1 MDYKQE
7 YIKLKNRLLNN
18 QVDYSPLDQNFTN
31 ELSNLVFVVDDIV
44 LGDDVHAVI
53 LSLIKQFNKI
63 SSSDIPHNIE
73 LSQYYAVGKG
83 LMSRQGTTICENCE
97 LILKYN
103 DNNVCLSNGKS
114 INDQNVKCDIN
125 RGVINFFIKQKKGNT
140 CLYTKVKVVRISHD
154 DNLESYEHTKYFDN
168 DEIEKINEAGNI
180 AINRGQSDVILSNA
194 KGGQLE
200 SKNPTEILDST
211 NNVEY
216 IFDESKKASLAPLV
230 GRMNNSRVT
239 SNVPTQSTVNTA
251 NTVASHLAKTKAMNT
266 KDLSAVL
273 VPGKNAILL
282 NNTVLPVDANIDGTQ
297 GTIHLNNIQGENTV
311 NSKNINS
318 RAAINVDANLA
329 LLPTKDIVAN
339 KNIQVTEPSQKS
351 STSLYNNIVGYLSS
365 LFNKTENAVS
375 NIGADT
381 KSTFNKVAN
390 ETKSTVNTATNNT
403 GNVVS
408 TIGKKI
414 GETTNK
420 ISNFFTGNKPVS
432 VVPVSKDLS
441 VLTPLPPQT
450 AGQAVPVPLNDVPL
464 SSRNMTSS
472 QKTSIRRLN
481 NMVLKNYANTLSME
495 NSKIAA
501 SLANNRNEVTPSLND
516 LIETAR
522 NRNKN
527 LY

>member
-7 YIKLKNRLLNN
+7 YIKLKNKLLNN
-18 QVDYSPLDQNFTN
+18 QIGSSPLDQNLVN
-31 ELSNLVFVVDDIV
+31 ELSNVVFIVDDVV

-63 SSSDIPHNIE
+63 SSSDIPHNLE

-83 LMSRQGTTICENCE
+83 LMSRQGTIVCENCE
-97 LILKYN
+97 LVLKYN

-114 INDQNVKCDIN
+114 VDDRNIKCDIN

-140 CLYTKVKVVRISHD
+140 FVYTKIKVVRIVHD
-154 DNLESYEHTKYFDN
+154 DKLESYSRTKYFDN
-168 DEIEKINEAGNI
+168 DEIEKLNEAGSI
-180 AINRGQSDVILSNA
+180 AINRGQSDAILSNA
-194 KGGQLE
+194 KGGDLE

-216 IFDESKKASLAPLV
+216 IIDESKKASIAPLV
-230 GRMNNSRVT
+230 SRMNNTRVT
-239 SNVPTQSTVNTA
+239 SSVPTQSAVDAA
-251 NTVASHLAKTKAMNT
+251 NTVASHLAKTKAVNT

-273 VPGKNAILL
+273 VPGKNALLL
-282 NNTVLPVDANIDGTQ
+282 NDKVIPVDANIDETK
-297 GTIHLNNIQGENTV
+297 GTINVNDSQAENTI

-329 LLPTKDIVAN
+329 LLPTKDLVTN

-351 STSLYNNIVGYLSS
+351 STSLYNKVVQYLSS
-365 LFNKTENAVS
+365 VFNKTGNAASDV
-375 NIGADT
+375 ITDT
-381 KSTFNKVAN
+381 KSTINQVTDG
-390 ETKSTVNTATNNT
+390 TKSTINTVTNNT

-408 TIGKKI
+408 TIGQKI
-414 GETTNK
+414 GEATNK

-441 VLTPLPPQT
+441 VLTPLPSQT
-450 AGQAVPVPLNDVPL
+450 AGQSVPVPLNDVPL
-464 SSRNMTSS
+464 SSRNMSSS
-472 QKTSIRRLN
+472 QKTSVRRLN
-481 NMVLKNYANTLSME
+481 NMVLKNYSNSLNME
-495 NSKIAA
+495 NSKTAATIANTKND
-501 SLANNRNEVTPSLND
+501 LTPSLND
-516 LIETAR
+516 LIENAR
-522 NRNKN
+522 NRNRN

>member
-7 YIKLKNRLLNN
+7 YIKLKNKLLNN
-18 QVDYSPLDQNFTN
+18 QIGSSPLDQNFTN
-31 ELSNLVFVVDDIV
+31 ELSNVVFVVDDVV
-44 LGDDVHAVI
+44 LGDDIHAVI
-53 LSLIKQFNKI
+53 LSLVKQFNKI
-63 SSSDIPHNIE
+63 SSVDIPHNLE

-83 LMSRQGTTICENCE
+83 LMSRQGTVVCENCE
-97 LILKYN
+97 LVLKYN
-103 DNNVCLSNGKS
+103 DNNVCLSNGRS
-114 INDQNVKCDIN
+114 VDNQNIKCDIN

-140 CLYTKVKVVRISHD
+140 FVYTKVKVVRISHD
-154 DNLESYEHTKYFDN
+154 DKLESYKHTKYFDN

-194 KGGQLE
+194 KGGELE

-216 IFDESKKASLAPLV
+216 IIDESKKASLAPLV
-230 GRMNNSRVT
+230 ARMNNARVT
-239 SNVPTQSTVNTA
+239 SNVPTQSAVDAA
-251 NTVASHLAKTKAMNT
+251 NTVASHLAKTKAVNT

-282 NNTVLPVDANIDGTQ
+282 NNTVLPVDANIDETKGTVSV
-297 GTIHLNNIQGENTV
+297 NNTQENNTL

-329 LLPTKDIVAN
+329 LLPTKDIISN

-351 STSLYNNIVGYLSS
+351 STSLYNKIVGYLSS
-365 LFNKTENAVS
+365 LFNKTDNVFS
-375 NIGADT
+375 NVATDT
-381 KSTFNKVAN
+381 KSTIGQVAD
-390 ETKSTVNTATNNT
+390 ETKSTLNTVTNNT

-408 TIGKKI
+408 TIGKKL
-414 GETTNK
+414 GEATNK
-420 ISNFFTGNKPVS
+420 ISNFFTGNQPVS
-432 VVPVSKDLS
+432 VVPVSKDLN
-441 VLTPLPPQT
+441 VLTPLPAQT
-450 AGQAVPVPLNDVPL
+450 AGQAVPVPLNDTPL
-464 SSRNMTSS
+464 SSRNMSSS

-481 NMVLKNYANTLSME
+481 NMVLKNYANSLAME
-495 NSKIAA
+495 NSKTAATIA
-501 SLANNRNEVTPSLND
+501 NTRNELTPSLND
-516 LIETAR
+516 LIENAR